1 MAAAWNGQVAAASAG
16 ALSPIDSSSSVSD
29 DGSSS
34 VKDGVVDCMPI
45 ESVEDMDTEAYATV
59 ETADL
64 EGDSLADLIN
74 TNYGTSLESL
84 DSQDVAAEPYASAQV
99 DPPPPQPAV
108 SMEVLRSRA
117 EFFAGM
123 PPGCLD
129 DCKAP
134 SRKHWQPF
142 LWSIFG
148 DEMANKG
155 SQARPIKILPL
166 FEGLGAESFFF
177 MDPIAFSII

>member
-1 MAAAWNGQVAAASAG
+1 MQRWRQQT
-16 ALSPIDSSSSVSD
+16 L
-29 DGSSS
+29 
-34 VKDGVVDCMPI
+34 K
-45 ESVEDMDTEAYATV
+45 ETV
-59 ETADL
+59 LD
-64 EGDSLADLIN
+64 DLIN
-74 TNYGTSLESL
+74 TNDGTSLESL
-84 DSQDVAAEPYASAQV
+84 DSQNVATKPYTNTQIN
-99 DPPPPQPAV
+99 PPPPQPAV
-108 SMEVLRSRA
+108 SMDVLRARA

-129 DCKAP
+129 ESKAN

-177 MDPIAFSII
+177 MDPSAFSII

>member
-1 MAAAWNGQVAAASAG
+1 MAASWNGQVAASAW
-16 ALSPIDSSSSVSD
+16 ALSDIDSSSSVSD
-29 DGSSS
+29 DGESS
-34 VKDGVVDCMPI
+34 VKDGVVNCMPT
-45 ESVEDMDTEAYATV
+45 ESVEDMNTEACATV

-64 EGDSLADLIN
+64 EGDSLDSLIN
-74 TNYGTSLESL
+74 SNYGTSLEGV

-99 DPPPPQPAV
+99 DPPPTQPAV
-108 SMEVLRSRA
+108 SMDVLRARA

-123 PPGCLD
+123 PAGCSD
-129 DCKAP
+129 ESKAN